1 MFQTSYSL
9 INEAHCFYCLSC
21 CLAWVRLI
29 SFYILN
35 STVGP
40 LWIMLRKMLVEAV
53 CFLSVLGVITL
64 AAGITLQVKRF
75 AFLAKFFLLKTILTP
90 YSSFSFSSFIFV
102 FGVITKVVSRFLHY
116 IVTRYIFFSV
126 FRRLVLDVFAYYFI
140 QRCSVFIFFWFLV

>member
-1 MFQTSYSL
+1 MRSTVFISSLLNPFQAEKDLRFYYEMITYIFTWITSKTYFNFFLFQTSYSL

-75 AFLAKFFLLKTILTP
+75 AFVVIVFLVNSILTP
-90 YSSFSFSSFIFV
+90 CSSFSFR
-102 FGVITKVVSRFLHY
+102 FG
-116 IVTRYIFFSV
+116 
-126 FRRLVLDVFAYYFI
+126 
-140 QRCSVFIFFWFLV
+140 